1 MKIPFENKILAFDK
15 KKFDFDLILKD
26 LFEVK
31 ELEKLHLKHASDNGI
46 KPISKDTH
54 TFAHKAFYNKINN
67 GWPYFENLYKKFV
80 NEFVLNALGKERV
93 YYQTFPNFRIS
104 FPGNVAVSTWHK
116 DSDSENLHPR
126 GEINFFLPVTKSFD
140 TNTIWIESK
149 PDKNDFKPINMKF
162 GEIFIFN
169 GGECTH
175 GNKTN
180 NTGSTRISF
189 DFRIMPLENY
199 NPEYKGR
206 TRTKNLE
213 FKPGQYYSD
222 TSHE

>member
-1 MKIPFENKILAFDK
+1 MSFDHKILKFDK
-15 KKFDFDLILKD
+15 EKFDFDQILKN
-26 LFEVK
+26 LFQID
-31 ELEKLHLKHASDNGI
+31 ELEQLHASYSGEGVI
-46 KPISKDTH
+46 KPISRDTH
-54 TFAHKAFYNKINN
+54 THPHKIFYKRINE
-67 GWPYFENLYKKFV
+67 GWPYFENLYKSFV
-80 NEFVLNALGKERV
+80 NDFVLNIIGKKRV

-104 FPGNVAVSTWHK
+104 FPDNVAVSTWHK
-116 DSDSENLHPR
+116 DTDKENLHPK

-140 TNTIWIESK
+140 TNSIWIESK
-149 PDKNDFKPINMKF
+149 PDKKDFIPINMEF
-162 GEIFIFN
+162 GEVFMFD

-180 NTGSTRISF
+180 QTGRTRISF

-199 NPEYKGR
+199 NPDHKER

-222 TSHE
+222 TSNE